1 MKYRIEYNP
10 VGFLEYNEAFEWYL
24 ERSEAAA
31 DNFAK
36 EILKK
41 IEIISLDPF
50 RFRNTY
56 DIFRETAMNK
66 FPYSIVYAVDEANR
80 HIVIVSVYHHKRNP
94 RRKYKK

>member
-56 DIFRETAMNK
+56 DIFRETA
-66 FPYSIVYAVDEANR
+66 
-80 HIVIVSVYHHKRNP
+80 
-94 RRKYKK
+94 